1 MKLWIIILIL
11 IIILFIIFMLVN
23 YIYNKFQDYIIK
35 TNEVEGKIDE
45 TLRNKYD
52 NILKINNIIKERIK
66 TNKEIV
72 DDLEE
77 LKDKE
82 LSSFEMHRILT
93 EKYNKIDFIRKQYKE
108 VSTSDEV
115 NKLFYEINDM
125 DESLNAYIKF
135 YNENIVG
142 YNKLIRKVPYNIV
155 GIILKYKEKMF
166 FDGKDLNDE
175 NIKDFKLYKM

>member
-1 MKLWIIILIL
+1 MKAWIVILVIL
-11 IIILFIIFMLVN
+11 IILFAIFIIAN
-23 YIYNKFQDYIIK
+23 IIYNKFQDYIIK
-35 TNEVEGKIDE
+35 INEVEGKMDE
-45 TLRNKYD
+45 SLRDKYD

-77 LKDKE
+77 LKSDEK
-82 LSSFEMHRILT
+82 SSFEIYRILK
-93 EKYNKIDFIRKQYKE
+93 ESYNKIDFIRKQYKE
-108 VSTSDEV
+108 VSTSDEI

-135 YNENIVG
+135 YNENITE
-142 YNKLIRKVPYNIV
+142 YNKLIRKFPYNII

-166 FDGKDLNDE
+166 FDGKDLNDD
-175 NIKDFKLYKM
+175 NIKDFKI